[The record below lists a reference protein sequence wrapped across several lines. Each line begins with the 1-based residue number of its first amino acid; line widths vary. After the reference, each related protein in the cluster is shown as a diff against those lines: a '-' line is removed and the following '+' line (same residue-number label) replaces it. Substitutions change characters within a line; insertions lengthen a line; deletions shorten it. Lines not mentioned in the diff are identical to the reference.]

1 MCYEVIPGGKTR
13 VKSSGLGLTSQP
25 QRLKVPSFGPAIK
38 ARGDAVCSRRQPR
51 SRAMLQA
58 TVKLCCGIAH
68 DHLRRLPG
76 LKITAVAAIQK
87 DVRGLVVRGSRGS
100 PSKISHYIQ
109 RLMGKETATCPEPD
123 GDVSPS
129 RFSSVDLSY
138 ISQGETALQR
148 ALSILQQHTSWQAE
162 TLLVSPAT
170 SCLRCLTPEKLSGG
184 EMSLGRGGSLPSQ
197 DAGAAVSSAAL
208 PGLGKVF
215 RAEVVLAVPVAQLH
229 RELFERI
236 EQMPQWNPTLSRV
249 KVLQRVGTDTL
260 VTHEVTAPSP
270 GNLVGQRDFVS
281 VRHCGRRETAIYLV
295 GTATHVE
302 PLPLQ
307 EGCIRAES
315 RLSCI
320 VLQPLAGDPG
330 RTRLTW
336 LLSMDLKGWIPA
348 SVINR
353 ILPQSQADFIK
364 HLRQHLSA
372 ATCP

>member
-1 MCYEVIPGGKTR
+1 
-13 VKSSGLGLTSQP
+13 
-25 QRLKVPSFGPAIK
+25 
-38 ARGDAVCSRRQPR
+38 
-51 SRAMLQA
+51 MLRA

-76 LKITAVAAIQK
+76 LKITALAAIQK
-87 DVRGLVVRGSRGS
+87 DVRGLVVRGSRRLS
-100 PSKISHYIQ
+100 SRIPHCVQ
-109 RLMGKETATCPEPD
+109 RLMGKKTATGPEPD

-129 RFSSVDLSY
+129 RFSSVDFSY
-138 ISQGETALQR
+138 ITQGETALQR
-148 ALSILQQHTSWQAE
+148 ALGILQQHTSWQAE
-162 TLLVSPAT
+162 TML
-170 SCLRCLTPEKLSGG
+170 
-184 EMSLGRGGSLPSQ
+184 

-215 RAEVVLAVPVAQLH
+215 QAEVVLAVPVARLH
-229 RELFERI
+229 RELFEKI

-281 VRHCGRRETAIYLV
+281 VRHRGRRETAVYLV

-330 RTRLTW
+330 RTRFTW

-353 ILPQSQADFIK
+353 VLPQSQADFIK
-364 HLRQHLSA
+364 HLRRHLSA

>member
-1 MCYEVIPGGKTR
+1 VSP
-13 VKSSGLGLTSQP
+13 
-25 QRLKVPSFGPAIK
+25 
-38 ARGDAVCSRRQPR
+38 
-51 SRAMLQA
+51 
-58 TVKLCCGIAH
+58 
-68 DHLRRLPG
+68 PG

-87 DVRGLVVRGSRGS
+87 DVRGLVVRGSCGS
-100 PSKISHYIQ
+100 PSKLSHYIQ
-109 RLMGKETATCPEPD
+109 RLMGKDTGKLSPGAWVPRFLALLTTPL
-123 GDVSPS
+123 DVSPIQ
-129 RFSSVDLSY
+129 FSSVDLSY
-138 ISQGETALQR
+138 ITQGETALQR

-162 TLLVSPAT
+162 TLL
-170 SCLRCLTPEKLSGG
+170 
-184 EMSLGRGGSLPSQ
+184 

-249 KVLQRVGTDTL
+249 KVLQRIGTDTL

-330 RTRLTW
+330 RTHLTW

-353 ILPQSQADFIK
+353 VLPQSQADFIK
-364 HLRQHLSA
+364 HLRRHLSA

>member
-1 MCYEVIPGGKTR
+1 
-13 VKSSGLGLTSQP
+13 
-25 QRLKVPSFGPAIK
+25 
-38 ARGDAVCSRRQPR
+38 
-51 SRAMLQA
+51 MLRA

-87 DVRGLVVRGSRGS
+87 DARGLVARGSCCL
-100 PSKISHYIQ
+100 PSKIPHYIQ
-109 RLMGKETATCPEPD
+109 KLMGKETAACPEPA

-138 ISQGETALQR
+138 ITQGETALQR
-148 ALSILQQHTSWQAE
+148 ALSILQQHTGWQAE
-162 TLLVSPAT
+162 TML
-170 SCLRCLTPEKLSGG
+170 
-184 EMSLGRGGSLPSQ
+184 

-215 RAEVVLAVPVAQLH
+215 RAEVVLAVPVARLH

-281 VRHCGRRETAIYLV
+281 VRHRGRRETAVYLV

-330 RTRLTW
+330 RTRFTW
-336 LLSMDLKGWIPA
+336 LLSMDLKASATALLGGWIPT

-364 HLRQHLSA
+364 HLRRHLSA
-372 ATCP
+372 AACP

>member
-1 MCYEVIPGGKTR
+1 IWKAIS
-13 VKSSGLGLTSQP
+13 KSFPSSQH
-25 QRLKVPSFGPAIK
+25 RHSKRMGSFSHHCFAPPA
-38 ARGDAVCSRRQPR
+38 
-51 SRAMLQA
+51 M
-58 TVKLCCGIAH
+58 
-68 DHLRRLPG
+68 
-76 LKITAVAAIQK
+76 
-87 DVRGLVVRGSRGS
+87 
-100 PSKISHYIQ
+100 
-109 RLMGKETATCPEPD
+109 CPEPD

-138 ISQGETALQR
+138 ITQGETALQR
-148 ALSILQQHTSWQAE
+148 ALSILQQHTSWQTE
-162 TLLVSPAT
+162 TLL
-170 SCLRCLTPEKLSGG
+170 
-184 EMSLGRGGSLPSQ
+184 
-197 DAGAAVSSAAL
+197 DAGAVSSTAL

-281 VRHCGRRETAIYLV
+281 VRHRGRRETAIYLV
-295 GTATHVE
+295 GTATHIE

-330 RTRLTW
+330 CTRLTW

-353 ILPQSQADFIK
+353 VLPQSQADFIK
-364 HLRQHLSA
+364 HLPAGQARGMQPELETHSSPFSSPLWPSSHSHQQWGKTVPTEQPRARRTPFTQHRASA
-372 ATCP
+372 PGMEWGICKLGQPKHPRALR